1 MANTCETFHFA
12 PTYVAHL
19 FHRGFKSVTLL
30 SMAENLS
37 KKNPMAAQHNKC
49 LSVLNDRRVT
59 PLEPLHSLRRLLQAK
74 RKQAFK
80 LKHVDYLDLAN
91 VSPKKQKLPPNRD
104 YRVRYFDTYYRSILE
119 NRPKFAETE
128 FWIWIIY
135 SSINRWLQSPPSI
148 TLTPFRSWDRSPIAI
163 VPGIWTTKK
172 AKAVKKWYLLKA
184 NPFWDTAQLHLRLD
198 IHPLQA
204 LMEFRI
210 RRIPLRN
217 QNRS

>member
-1 MANTCETFHFA
+1 MDSVEFLIVYHQVFTHFFVNFHRILPLYFQEAYTLTALDRRVFAPPIENKEWQRVVNMANTCETFHFA

-128 FWIWIIY
+128 F
-135 SSINRWLQSPPSI
+135 
-148 TLTPFRSWDRSPIAI
+148 
-163 VPGIWTTKK
+163 
-172 AKAVKKWYLLKA
+172 
-184 NPFWDTAQLHLRLD
+184 
-198 IHPLQA
+198 
-204 LMEFRI
+204 
-210 RRIPLRN
+210 
-217 QNRS
+217 